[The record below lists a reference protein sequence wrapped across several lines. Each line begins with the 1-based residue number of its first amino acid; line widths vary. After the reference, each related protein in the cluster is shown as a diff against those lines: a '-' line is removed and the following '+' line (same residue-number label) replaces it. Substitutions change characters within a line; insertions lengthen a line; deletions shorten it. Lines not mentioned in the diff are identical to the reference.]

1 MGPPHLGQLREKV
14 PALLAAALVAFTAF
28 VTFHPGGLAG
38 DALRAWVVLGA
49 GALFGLTTWLDPA
62 GASLGPGERRARAL
76 PLLAVAA
83 VVGVALLQLVPLPFE
98 LLEALAPASARLRVP
113 GDGPAPLSLDPSAT
127 ARAAALGAAY
137 ALVFLTA
144 TRLARRRE
152 VLPGLALGLA
162 ALGAACTFVAAIDV
176 AALPSQ
182 DAWAY
187 RPRAPFVN
195 PNHLCA
201 FLAPCLAL
209 AVALLLARREAGGGE
224 PRAAAAPSRRLSA
237 ALSRTAL
244 ASTLVAVIVT
254 GVVLS
259 QSRAGVVAAGLA
271 ATVPLAL
278 CMGRLARPRAAAGV
292 ALVAL
297 AVGLAASDPEP
308 LERRFEQRAGLALS
322 GRVELWGIAAEL
334 IRARPLVG
342 GGLATFDDA
351 SLAPLDPAVP
361 RRTRPGAA
369 HNDYLE
375 LAADVGV
382 PAALAAIAALGAAV
396 VLAARRVS
404 ALPAA
409 DRPLAAGALGGAI
422 GLLLH
427 EAVDFPLHVPGP
439 ALLLAICLGLAL
451 GVRPAAP
458 AGEEEAPPARG
469 PRALAL
475 GAAGVL
481 VALGAL
487 LIAQTRSEARARAAF
502 ARARSAEQVE
512 VRTRL
517 AERALPA
524 LRQAAA
530 RPLAAA
536 DLPHL
541 EAETLLWLRRRAQA
555 DGSQEALGAALEAAR
570 RAALAAPARAAPQ
583 ALLGALLLSEWRR
596 DRGGGDA
603 PLHEGEARLALAVE
617 LGPPNPAVL
626 WIAAEAQLD
635 LLAARGERRHLEGAS
650 ALFARLLLQRPD
662 HAKAVRA
669 ALSRRA
675 AVLGAARGELER
687 HLGLAPAGRP
697 AR

>member
-1 MGPPHLGQLREKV
+1 MGPPHLGPLQDKV

-28 VTFHPGGLAG
+28 VTFHPGGVAG
-38 DALRAWVVLGA
+38 DLLRAWVVLGA
-49 GALFGLTTWLDPA
+49 GALFGAATWLDP
-62 GASLGPGERRARAL
+62 GGPARVAGERRARAL
-76 PLLAVAA
+76 PLLAVAV
-83 VVGVALLQLVPLPFE
+83 VVGAALLQLVPLPLG
-98 LLEALAPASARLRVP
+98 LLEALAPASARLRGP
-113 GDGPAPLSLDPSAT
+113 GDGPAPVSLDPATT
-127 ARAAALGAAY
+127 ARGAALGLAY

-144 TRLARRRE
+144 TRLARHRA

-162 ALGAACTFVAAIDV
+162 ALGAACTFAAAVDV

-201 FLAPCLAL
+201 FLGPCLAL
-209 AVALLLARREAGGGE
+209 AVALLVGRREA
-224 PRAAAAPSRRLSA
+224 PRAGAAASPSRRLSA
-237 ALSRTAL
+237 ALSRAAL
-244 ASTLVAVIVT
+244 VSTCVAVIVT
-254 GVVLS
+254 GIVLS
-259 QSRAGVVAAGLA
+259 QSRAGVVTAGLA
-271 ATVPLAL
+271 AAVPLAL
-278 CMGRLARPRAAAGV
+278 CMGRLARPRAAVGV

-297 AVGLAASDPEP
+297 AIGLVASDPEP

-322 GRVELWGIAAEL
+322 ARVELWGVAGEL

-342 GGLATFDDA
+342 GGLGTFDDA
-351 SLAPLDPAVP
+351 SLAPLDPSVP
-361 RRTRPGAA
+361 RHTRPGAA

-375 LAADVGV
+375 LAADIGL

-396 VLAARRVS
+396 ALAARRVS
-404 ALPAA
+404 ALAEA
-409 DRPLAAGALGGAI
+409 DRPLAAGALGGVV

-427 EAVDFPLHVPGP
+427 ETVDFPLHVPGP
-439 ALLLAICLGLAL
+439 ALLLAICLALAL
-451 GVRPAAP
+451 GVEPAAP
-458 AGEEEAPPARG
+458 AADEEAAPPSPKR
-469 PRALAL
+469 RALAL
-475 GAAGVL
+475 GAAGVM

-487 LIAQTRSEARARAAF
+487 LVAQTRSEARARAAF

-524 LRQAAA
+524 LSEAAA

-555 DGSQEALGAALEAAR
+555 ESSQETLSAAVDAAR
-570 RAALAAPARAAPQ
+570 RAVEAAPARAAPQ

-596 DRGGGDA
+596 DRAGGDA
-603 PLHEGEARLALAVE
+603 LLHEGEARLALAVE

-635 LLAARGERRHLEGAS
+635 LLSSRGERRHLEAAS
-650 ALFARLLLQRPD
+650 ALFARLLLQRPAQ
-662 HAKAVRA
+662 AKAIRA

-675 AVLGAARGELER
+675 AVLGAARAELER
-687 HLGLAPAGRP
+687 HLGLAPAANPSR
-697 AR
+697 